1 MRRVMDNNG
10 IAEVLKEIAI
20 FSELTGENPFKS
32 RAYENAARIVEKHP
46 ESVAE
51 MCAQD
56 RLKEIKGVGK
66 SIEDII
72 KDLVSAG
79 RSSVLEKLKEKFP
92 PSLLELLTLSGM
104 GPKRVKTVH
113 EKLGI
118 ASLGELEY
126 ACRENRLV
134 SLEGFGAKSQANI
147 LTSIE
152 FRKATQQSRLYS
164 DAREIANE
172 LVQKVVHSG
181 LFASVEAA
189 GSLRRGKAVL
199 KDIDILLVPKAGV
212 GIQEIQDTLVSFA
225 DQGKDGPRVIGAGE
239 TKVSV
244 HCRGLQVDFRFVPP
258 ESHPA
263 ALQHFTGSKEHNTLL
278 RGRAKTMGM
287 KMSEWG
293 VFGADGAALALKDE
307 ADVYAKIG
315 LSWIPPEIR
324 EADGEIEAAEN
335 GRLPVL
341 LEKGDVRGM
350 IHVHSSASDGVRTI
364 EQLARE
370 CMARGYAWL
379 GLTDHSRTAVY
390 AGGLTTERL
399 LEQAA
404 EIRKLNENLAPFRV
418 FSGIESD
425 ILPDGSLDYPDDVL
439 AQLDFVMGS
448 IHSTLTMD
456 TEAATE
462 RLCKAIANPRLTILG
477 HPTGRLLLSRAGY
490 PWNESRILEA
500 LAGHGVALEH
510 NCNPHR
516 LDPDWDVLKRA
527 AGKGILVSLGPDAHD
542 IPGFDDMEYGIIMAR
557 KAWLTKGNV
566 LNCMSTEEAD
576 AYFKARKKGRR
587 QA

>member
-1 MRRVMDNNG
+1 MDNDG
-10 IAEVLKEIAI
+10 IARVLIEIAV

-46 ESVAE
+46 ERFAE
-51 MCAQD
+51 LCAQG
-56 RLKEIKGVGK
+56 RLKDIKGVGK

-72 KDLVSAG
+72 KELVSTG
-79 RSSVLEKLKEKFP
+79 SSSVLERLKEKFP
-92 PSLLELLTLSGM
+92 PSLLELLTLSGL
-104 GPKRVKTVH
+104 GPKRVKAVY

-118 ASLGELEY
+118 ASIGELEY

-147 LTSIE
+147 LKSIE
-152 FRKATQQSRLYS
+152 FRKTTQESRLYS

-172 LVQKVVHSG
+172 LVEKAVGSG
-181 LFASVEAA
+181 LFASVEIA
-189 GSLRRGKAVL
+189 GSLRRGKAIF
-199 KDIDILLVPKAGV
+199 KDIDILLVPKAAA
-212 GIQEIQDTLVSFA
+212 GIQEIQDRLVSFA
-225 DQGKDGPRVIGAGE
+225 DQGKDGPRVIGAGD

-244 HCRGLQVDFRFVPP
+244 HHRGLQVDFRIVPAD
-258 ESHPA
+258 SHPA
-263 ALQHFTGSKEHNTLL
+263 ALQHFTGSKDHNTLL
-278 RGRAKTMGM
+278 RARAKTMGM

-293 VFGADGAALALKDE
+293 VFGPDGAALALKDE
-307 ADVYAKIG
+307 PDVYAKIG
-315 LSWIPPEIR
+315 LEWIPPEIR

-335 GRLPVL
+335 GRLPRL

-364 EQLARE
+364 EQLAGE
-370 CMARGYAWL
+370 CMARGYSWL

-390 AGGLTTERL
+390 AGGLTTEKL
-399 LEQAA
+399 LEQVS
-404 EIRKLNENLAPFRV
+404 EIRKLNESLAPFHV

-425 ILPDGSLDYPDDVL
+425 ILPDGSLDYPDEVL
-439 AQLDFVMGS
+439 AELDFVMGS
-448 IHSTLTMD
+448 VHSTLTMEK
-456 TEAATE
+456 EAATE
-462 RLCKAIANPRLTILG
+462 RLCKAIANPRLAILG
-477 HPTGRLLLSRAGY
+477 HPTGRLLLSRGGY
-490 PWNESRILEA
+490 PWDEGRILDA

-576 AYFKARKKGRR
+576 AYFKARKKSR
-587 QA
+587 QQA